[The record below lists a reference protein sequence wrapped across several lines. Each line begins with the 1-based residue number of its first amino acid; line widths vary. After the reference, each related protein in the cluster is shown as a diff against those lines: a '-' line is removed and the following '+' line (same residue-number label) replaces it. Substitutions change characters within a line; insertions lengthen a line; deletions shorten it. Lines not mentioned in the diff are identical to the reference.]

1 MPSSLHAVSLCRTT
15 QLERVS
21 SLFPAH
27 RVLWKDKRFLVMA
40 GEVNSLAEPSDEDQ
54 FVIGIQPLGKEQLL
68 FFLRAKLPGVLSAEI
83 RQTPHVAAIVKT
95 GNRERELPEA
105 NLAATKSEKGAGVGQ
120 FVNC

>member
-1 MPSSLHAVSLCRTT
+1 
-15 QLERVS
+15 
-21 SLFPAH
+21 
-27 RVLWKDKRFLVMA
+27 MA

-54 FVIGIQPLGKEQLL
+54 FVIGIQPLGKKQLL

-83 RQTPHVAAIVKT
+83 RQTPHVAAIGKT